1 VDTLKEDVEKAE
13 AGDLAAFGRLISRYQ
28 DAVYGVG
35 VAVLGSFHDAQ
46 DMAQETFVQ
55 AWRELKSLRDPEKFP
70 GWLCRIARNRCLD
83 LLRKRPEKTLPHD
96 AADPVVSSS
105 TEPPPILE
113 ASERRD
119 AVLQA
124 IGRLSEPLRVPTTLF
139 YINGYSEK
147 DVSRMMERPV
157 GTIKRRLH
165 DARQQ
170 LRKELMN
177 MVESELK
184 DSRPGPQLADHVLRR
199 IRQVRVRVSRGQA
212 QFLMLTDSGG
222 RSFPIIIGGYEA
234 RALQPWLA
242 GAASA
247 EALDIHTACVR
258 ALKTFGCPVAKV
270 TVSELKAATFYALLK
285 VKSREGAVEIDC
297 RPSDAL
303 NFAVRA
309 KAPIFAENSVVEQ
322 CMLKDKDGRPMSP
335 EASWRNYQ
343 AGGLVATFRSLS
355 DIYKSLAKDPENIPA
370 RQALAGFRPVKA
382 PKVKPGQK
390 TASASWKTLVVRRL
404 AGLKPA
410 EIERLADWAGKC
422 AGTKLEGVAAGLSGA
437 VYLMQRQPKSQEEAI
452 PLLEKARKLQ
462 PEDKRIAFDLATAYA
477 MKGRTEDALSVL
489 PKEEYAAARSCEN
502 FRTLWH
508 DARFRAAVGNPEE
521 ARRNDFVCAQ
531 LYFGCPPS
539 AGPISP
545 QKDVMKWPEPQLRK
559 DVRKL
564 GKLGRAHTRRI
575 EQLLGHGRLLG
586 VILAAGRFRE
596 TENRQR
602 LILGTELDSAAVLEL
617 DPMDFGNIDRALQQ
631 FRAPR
636 PMTNE
641 SFCNVL
647 RAASIQIEAVVLNKG
662 GRNGIEAALVASR
675 DGRREAIMLDGPA
688 ALSIA
693 FEARRPVLIAETLAE
708 RLYLKDKTGEPLS
721 TKAVIRRLCT
731 K

>member
-1 VDTLKEDVEKAE
+1 MDSLKEVVEKAE
-13 AGDLAAFGRLISRYQ
+13 AGDLVAFGRLISQYQ

-35 VAVLGSFHDAQ
+35 VAILGNFHDAQ
-46 DMAQETFVQ
+46 DVAQEVFVQ

-83 LLRKRPEKTLPHD
+83 LLRKRPEKTLSHD
-96 AADPVVSSS
+96 AAAPAASSS
-105 TEPPPILE
+105 TEPPPLLE
-113 ASERRD
+113 ASERHD

-147 DVSRMMERPV
+147 DVSRMMERPL

-170 LRKELMN
+170 LRKGLMN

-199 IRQVRVRVSRGQA
+199 IRQVRVRVSRGQM
-212 QFLMLTDSGG
+212 QFLMLTDSRG
-222 RSFPIIIGGYEA
+222 RSFPIIIGWYEA

-258 ALKTFGCPVAKV
+258 ALSKFSCRVARV
-270 TVSELKAATFYALLK
+270 TVSELKACTFYALLK
-285 VKSREGAVEIDC
+285 VKSREGVVDIDC

-309 KAPIFAENSVVEQ
+309 KAPIFAESSIVEQ

-335 EASWRNYQ
+335 EECWRNYQ
-343 AGGLVATFRSLS
+343 AGGLVATFRNFSEILKSLS
-355 DIYKSLAKDPENIPA
+355 RDPENVPA
-370 RQALAGFRPVKA
+370 RQALAGWEPVKA
-382 PKVKPGQK
+382 PKVEPGQK
-390 TASASWKTLVVRRL
+390 APSASWMTLVVRRL
-404 AGLKPA
+404 MGLKQ
-410 EIERLADWAGKC
+410 EEMEKLAAWAQEC
-422 AGTKLEGVAAGLSGA
+422 ARTKLEGVAAGLSGA
-437 VYLMQRQPKSQEEAI
+437 VYLMQRQPNSQEKAI

-477 MKGRTEDALSVL
+477 MSGRAEEALSVL

-508 DARFRAAVGNPEE
+508 DARFRTTVGDPEE
-521 ARRNDFVCAQ
+521 SRRNDFVSAQ
-531 LYFGCPPS
+531 LYFGCTPS
-539 AGPISP
+539 AGAISP
-545 QKDVMKWPEPQLRK
+545 QKAAPNWPEPQVWK
-559 DVRKL
+559 DMRKL
-564 GKLGRAHTRRI
+564 VKLSQAHTQRI
-575 EQLLGHGRLLG
+575 EQLLGRGRLLRI
-586 VILAAGRFRE
+586 ILAAGRMRE

-602 LILGTELDSAAVLEL
+602 LILGTDQDSAAVLEL
-617 DPMDFGNIDRALQQ
+617 DPFDFANIDRALQG
-631 FRAPR
+631 FRTPR
-636 PMTNE
+636 PMTNDT
-641 SFCNVL
+641 FCSVL
-647 RAASIQIEAVVLNKG
+647 RAASIQIEAAVLTKG
-662 GRNGIEAALVASR
+662 GRKGIEAALIARR
-675 DGRREAIMLDGPA
+675 DGQREATSLDGPA

-693 FEARRPVLIAETLAE
+693 FAARRPVLIAETLAK
-708 RLYLKDKTGEPLS
+708 RFSFKDKTGKAVS
-721 TKAVIRRLCT
+721 THAVIRRLC
-731 K
+731 KK